1 MHVDFARDSK
11 AVGCTR
17 SRDHPTLAPAS
28 KKQTAG
34 TSMEIRR
41 GSDAAH
47 VLRRYGIYC
56 WTDALRSAEEACSS
70 AAHTTR
76 WTGGHAQ
83 GCILIGVDDTRM
95 AAGRGGNELKCVALW
110 TVDACVDP
118 ARALKPSAEGLFR
131 RDRLAHRAHH
141 GLRHHCAGF
150 FASLLTTDE
159 AWGSWHNSPSFCRIP
174 MRSAFSLSRFGEPS

>member
-17 SRDHPTLAPAS
+17 SRAHPTLAPAS

-34 TSMEIRR
+34 TSMKIRR

-95 AAGRGGNELKCVALW
+95 AAGRGGNELRCVALW
-110 TVDACVDP
+110 TVDAWVDP
-118 ARALKPSAEGLFR
+118 ARALTPSAE
-131 RDRLAHRAHH
+131 DV
-141 GLRHHCAGF
+141 F
-150 FASLLTTDE
+150 FGGIVSHTAPIMAS
-159 AWGSWHNSPSFCRIP
+159 AIIAP
-174 MRSAFSLSRFGEPS
+174 AFSTAS